1 MEKSLVIFPA
11 GKSRK
16 KTFFGVL
23 VWEKEIIFQTWSF
36 DMHSDNILFWYFDKI
51 DNLTFIVLTVTV
63 PVFGLGVSFG
73 KVKSGKSLEKV
84 KKKSGNLYSK
94 MRRNLE
100 GVFISEFWYTFY

>member
-1 MEKSLVIFPA
+1 
-11 GKSRK
+11 
-16 KTFFGVL
+16 
-23 VWEKEIIFQTWSF
+23 
-36 DMHSDNILFWYFDKI
+36 
-51 DNLTFIVLTVTV
+51 LTFIVLTVTV

-100 GVFISEFWYTFY
+100 GVFISEF